1 MGRGWDLNLVAWASR
16 FFPRAQAVGSREKG
30 ACPGGSSGTLVAPPR
45 PTRASAFGQYLQLS
59 WLGGG
64 VQNQGQVDTVTTRT
78 HRTPRPGQGSS
89 GPHRAPAGKRGAP
102 PPSSTPP
109 CLPTPALGPSLTTS
123 FQHLTPPPP
132 PTTEPGC
139 AFLTLKLRHLGLLLL
154 QRVPQGHLDQRGGS
168 EPGLLCLGAGP
179 VPEPWD
185 QRHFPFI
192 SPPTLPLPLSLL
204 P

>member
-1 MGRGWDLNLVAWASR
+1 MPRGILWDLSRSASANVCFSFWSISPTLLVGRWGTES
-16 FFPRAQAVGSREKG
+16 G
-30 ACPGGSSGTLVAPPR
+30 AGRHGDHTHSPDSPPR
-45 PTRASAFGQYLQLS
+45 TGLF
-59 WLGGG
+59 
-64 VQNQGQVDTVTTRT
+64 
-78 HRTPRPGQGSS
+78 RPSS
-89 GPHRAPAGKRGAP
+89 SPCWETW
-102 PPSSTPP
+102 STPP
-109 CLPTPALGPSLTTS
+109 QLHPSLSPDPSPGTLPPYFFSTPD
-123 FQHLTPPPP
+123 PPPP
-132 PTTEPGC
+132 PTAEPGC